1 MVDFGKEKNGRKKQ
15 KKDRR
20 FGREKLDPMASLQ
33 GDLIGRER
41 EKTYG

>member
-1 MVDFGKEKNGRKKQ
+1 MVERNKRKIE
-15 KKDRR
+15 D